1 MKITNINIKENNTNI
16 ILTDE
21 QLAAAID
28 QWYLNNKND
37 KSNIWNRTRT
47 GRAIK
52 NCVFDKG
59 NFKYGYNQKN
69 KVIKEENVRVIEK
82 VTPTLET
89 SPLPPAKR
97 EKSHTEWMISHIN
110 YLTEINNKIKEFKR
124 NNYQSRDGK
133 TWFNN
138 RTHKPVTPPGAPIE
152 NLDEY
157 IKWETEE
164 VF

>member
-59 NFKYGYNQKN
+59 NFKYGYNQK
-69 KVIKEENVRVIEK
+69 K
-82 VTPTLET
+82 
-89 SPLPPAKR
+89 
-97 EKSHTEWMISHIN
+97 
-110 YLTEINNKIKEFKR
+110 
-124 NNYQSRDGK
+124 
-133 TWFNN
+133 
-138 RTHKPVTPPGAPIE
+138 
-152 NLDEY
+152 
-157 IKWETEE
+157 
-164 VF
+164 